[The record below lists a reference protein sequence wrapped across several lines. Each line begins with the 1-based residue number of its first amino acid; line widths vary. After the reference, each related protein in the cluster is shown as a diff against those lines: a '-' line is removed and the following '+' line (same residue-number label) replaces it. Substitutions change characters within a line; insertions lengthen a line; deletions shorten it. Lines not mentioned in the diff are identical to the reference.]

1 MSTTAP
7 DDLVGR
13 GAALATLARVL
24 DEVAAGR
31 PGFLAVVG
39 EPGIGKTSVME
50 RLRAMAGER
59 EWLVLAGRAAEFER
73 ELPFG
78 VLVDALDDHLA
89 GLDQRRVERVGGER
103 LAELAAIFP
112 ALEGP
117 AVPDGA
123 LQAERYRAHRAIQEL
138 LDGLAVGRPLL
149 LVLDDLHWA
158 DQASLEV
165 VASLLRRPPD
175 GPVLLAC
182 AFRPAPAPQFLE
194 SALATAEREGR
205 AARIDLGPLAPED
218 AAALLAGIPE
228 PGVRD
233 AVLRVSGGNP
243 FYLSQ
248 LVRQAVTAAPGPG
261 EPRRPDTFTLAVPQ
275 SVLSMLA
282 EEVRG
287 LPPEARRVLEAAAV
301 AGEPFE
307 PDVAAEIAE
316 VSEGEVGAALDDL
329 LARDL
334 VRPTDVPRQ
343 FAFRHPLVR
352 RAVYAHTGGG
362 WRLAAHGRAAAALR
376 ARGASPAA
384 QAHHV
389 EHSARRGDEDAI
401 ALLREAAAASA
412 ARAPATAARWLQAAA
427 RLMPEDA
434 SHPGAAG
441 RVDVLIDLAEAQR
454 ASGRLEPCRAT
465 LEQAIALLPAGDPR
479 RARLIASCATVEHW
493 LGRHEEARARL
504 DAALAVPGEERTEAA
519 VELRLERALHCL
531 YALEFD
537 DARAR
542 AAAAADLAAEI
553 GAPAEQ
559 AAAAALLA
567 LTEAAAGRTDAARE
581 QLAAAVAAIDALGEA
596 ELADRLPTLWHAAWA
611 ELHLEAFEAGLA
623 HLGRGIAIARS
634 AGRGDLLVP
643 MLLGRARAALVLGGT
658 EEAASLTDEAMETA
672 RGAGNPHHVVWA
684 LWAGGRIALQEGDN
698 ARAQVLAE
706 EAAHLGHTLGPA
718 LLSPAEPAWTLGAA
732 LLEAGEI
739 ERGRA
744 TVLEA
749 VGGEDAP
756 RVIAPERPSAL
767 QQLCRAALRA
777 GDVEAADA
785 WARRAQAAAAPLGLA
800 LPHARAERAA
810 GAVLLAR
817 GDHAGAL
824 ARARSAVASAES
836 VGARLEAEYARVLA
850 GRALAALGDAGAA
863 TEELTAAE
871 VALDGMQA
879 RRGREEAAQELRRLG
894 HRVARKPRSPSLPA
908 AEGLAQ
914 LTDRERE
921 IAELVTER
929 HTNRSI
935 AGELFLSEKTVETHL
950 RNIFAK
956 LGVASRVEVARAVE
970 RTRAG
975 GA

>member
-1 MSTTAP
+1 MSATAP

-13 GAALATLARVL
+13 GAALATLERVL
-24 DEVAAGR
+24 DEVAAGG

-39 EPGIGKTSVME
+39 EPGIGKTSLME
-50 RLRAMAGER
+50 RLEAMAGER

-89 GLDQRRVERVGGER
+89 SLDHRRVERVGGER

-112 ALEGP
+112 ALDGP

-182 AFRPAPAPQFLE
+182 AFRPSPAPQFLE
-194 SALATAEREGR
+194 SALAVAEREGR
-205 AARIDLGPLAPED
+205 ATRVDLGPLAPED
-218 AAALLAGIPE
+218 AAELLAEIPE

-248 LVRQAVTAAPGPG
+248 LVRQAVATPWSG
-261 EPRRPDTFTLAVPQ
+261 EAGRPDTFTLGVPQ
-275 SVLSMLA
+275 SVVSMLA
-282 EEVRG
+282 EEIRG

-307 PDVAAEIAE
+307 PDVAAEVAE
-316 VSEGEVGAALDDL
+316 VSEEAVAVALDEL

-343 FAFRHPLVR
+343 FRFRHPLVR
-352 RAVYAHTGGG
+352 RVVYAHAGGG
-362 WRLAAHGRAAAALR
+362 WRLGAHARAAAALK
-376 ARGASPAA
+376 ARGASASA

-389 EHSARRGDEDAI
+389 EHAARRGDEAAI

-412 ARAPATAARWLQAAA
+412 SRAPATSARWLQAAL
-427 RLMPEDA
+427 RLMPEDE
-434 SHPGAAG
+434 SHPGAAR
-441 RVDVLIDLAEAQR
+441 RVELLIDLAEALR
-454 ASGRLEPCRAT
+454 ASGRLEQCRTT
-465 LEQAIALLPAGDPR
+465 LEQAIALLPPGDPR
-479 RARLIASCATVEHW
+479 RVRLVASCATVEHW
-493 LGRHEEARARL
+493 LGRHDEARARL

-519 VELRLERALHCL
+519 VLLRLERALHCL
-531 YALEFD
+531 YTLD
-537 DARAR
+537 YDAARSRAQ
-542 AAAAADLAAEI
+542 AAAALAAEL
-553 GAPAEQ
+553 GAPGAQ

-567 LTEAAAGRTDAARE
+567 LTEAAAGRTAAARE
-581 QLAAAVAAIDALGEA
+581 QLAAAVAAIDALGGEA
-596 ELADRLPTLWHAAWA
+596 LADQLQALWHAAWA
-611 ELHLEAFEAGLA
+611 ELHLEAFEAGLE
-623 HLGRGIAIARS
+623 HLGRGIGIARG

-643 MLLGRARAALVLGGT
+643 MLLGRARALLVLGRT
-658 EEAASLTDEAMETA
+658 ADATTLTDEAMETA

-706 EAAHLGHTLGPA
+706 EAAHLGHELGPA

-739 ERGRA
+739 DRGRA
-744 TVLEA
+744 AVLDA

-756 RVIAPERPSAL
+756 RVIAPERAAAL

-777 GDVEAADA
+777 GDVDDADV
-785 WARRAQAAAAPLGLA
+785 WAQRAVAAAEPLGLA
-800 LPHARAERAA
+800 LPSARAERAA

-836 VGARLEAEYARVLA
+836 AGARLEAQYARVLA
-850 GRALAALGDAGAA
+850 GRALAAAGDVEAA
-863 TEELTAAE
+863 TAELTAAE
-871 VALDGMQA
+871 AALDEMRA

-894 HRVARKPRSPSLPA
+894 HRVARKPRAAAIPS
-908 AEGLAQ
+908 EGLAQ

-921 IAELVTER
+921 IAELVTDR

-970 RTRAG
+970 RSRG
-975 GA
+975 G